1 MTNRTLFYLLTT
13 VFVLTGCTSDDDS
26 ANTIVT
32 KTQTTET
39 LLPVAGQ
46 KAELTF
52 TTGSNWTATSNA
64 SWLTISPTRGSAGTS
79 TVTATT
85 TAINRTK
92 VDRQAQVTIKAGT
105 ATKNLTVIQSGKYAI
120 FDQHEF
126 KVDSSGGTVNMTF
139 KSNTTE
145 EDALSV
151 AYYQGLDWIYFADQK
166 PTRAEWSGNM
176 TALTVTPNLAKE
188 SRSALFALALPTGD
202 DTWVELDT
210 AAVIQSGT
218 KSGYESTDYSHDGE
232 VSVLQEH
239 ATGHGIPV
247 VLMGDG
253 FTDKDI
259 ADNTYETVMR
269 KAVDNLFSEEPA
281 RSMRDYFDVYM
292 VKAVS
297 RNDAVG
303 ADYNTVFSC
312 IPDHNSSFIDADESA
327 VTTYAKKTNRPDS
340 LNMLAIVI
348 LNSNVDNGVTY
359 LFQKGTR
366 SIQYAIAF
374 CPICE
379 HLESEL
385 FRSVLVHEA
394 IGHGLAKLGDEYG
407 YEEKGQADE
416 AARQEIMDG
425 HKQGWLANLDTT
437 ANKSS
442 VAWWSFIDDH
452 RYKEEH
458 ISTYEGGYTYTRGIW
473 KPTEQSMMN
482 GNDSPFNAPSRKAI
496 YDRIRYLGENARTST
511 ADEFAAFDALHKP
524 TLWDYTTRLAGSK
537 KKRIPASPKIC
548 YR

>member
-1 MTNRTLFYLLTT
+1 MTNRHLFAILTT
-13 VFVLTGCTSDDDS
+13 AILLVACTTDDDN
-26 ANTIVT
+26 ANSIVM
-32 KTQTTET
+32 KTETTET

-52 TTGSNWTATSNA
+52 TTGTKWTATTDA
-64 SWLTISPTRGSAGTS
+64 SWLKVSPANGNAGTATL
-79 TVTATT
+79 TVTT

-92 VDRQAQVTIKAGT
+92 VDRQAKVTIKAGT
-105 ATKNLTVIQSGKYAI
+105 ATKSLTLIQSGKYAI
-120 FDQHEF
+120 FDQHEYR
-126 KVDSSGGTVNMTF
+126 VDSNGGTVNMTF

-145 EDALSV
+145 KDALSV
-151 AYYQGLDWIYFADQK
+151 AYYQDLDWIYFADRQL
-166 PTRAEWSGNM
+166 TRAEWSGNM
-176 TALTVTPNLAKE
+176 TALTVEPNPNKE
-188 SRSALFALALPTGD
+188 SRSALYALALPTGEN
-202 DTWVELDT
+202 TWVELDT
-210 AAVIQSGT
+210 AAVIQAGT

-232 VSVLQEH
+232 VSLLQQH
-239 ATGHGIPV
+239 STGHGIPV

-259 ADNTYETVMR
+259 ADKTYETVMT
-269 KAVDNLFSEEPA
+269 KAMENLFSEEPT
-281 RSMRDYFDVYM
+281 RSMRDYFDDYM

-297 RNDAVG
+297 KNDAVG
-303 ADYNTVFSC
+303 ADYSTVFSC
-312 IPDHNSSFIDADESA
+312 VPDHNTSYIEADEST
-327 VTTYAKKTNRPDS
+327 VTTYAEKIIRADS

-359 LFQKGTR
+359 LFHKGTR

-374 CPICE
+374 CPVCE

-385 FRSVLVHEA
+385 FRTVLVHEA

-407 YEEKGQADE
+407 YAEKGQADE
-416 AARQEIMDG
+416 AARKEIKDG
-425 HKQGWLANLDTT
+425 HSRNWLANVDTT
-437 ANKSS
+437 ANQSK
-442 VAWWSFIDDH
+442 VIWWPFIDDE

-458 ISTYEGGYTYTRGIW
+458 IGTYEGGYTYTQGIW
-473 KPTEQSMMN
+473 KPTEKSMMN

-496 YDRIRYLGENARTST
+496 YDRIRYLGENARTSS